1 MTRLVISV
9 MPLLILALSVGIVG
23 CGGEEAPS
31 PSPTPTPTEEEEAQ
45 ANIGDTV
52 KVHYTGR
59 LGNSTI
65 FDSSVERE
73 PFQFTLGQEQVIRGF
88 EQAVLGMT
96 VGESKTVV
104 IPADEAYG
112 PYRDELVIV
121 EDISNLPPGLEPEI
135 GDQLSLTLPDGRVI
149 GVTVIEITE
158 STITVDANHHLA
170 GKDLVFDIE
179 LVEIL

>member
-1 MTRLVISV
+1 MWWW
-9 MPLLILALSVGIVG
+9 
-23 CGGEEAPS
+23 GE
-31 PSPTPTPTEEEEAQ
+31 Q
-45 ANIGDTV
+45 GQHVIGDTV

-59 LGNSTI
+59 LGNGTI

-73 PFQFTLGQEQVIRGF
+73 PLQFTLGQGQVIRGF

-121 EDISNLPPGLEPEI
+121 EDRSNLPPGWEPDI
-135 GDQLSLTLPDGRVI
+135 GDQLPPTLPDGRVVW
-149 GVTVIEITE
+149 VTVIEITE
-158 STITVDANHHLA
+158 STITIDANHHLA

>member
-1 MTRLVISV
+1 MRKLATVFVPLLVLALVIG
-9 MPLLILALSVGIVG
+9 AVG
-23 CGGEEAPS
+23 CDGESKGSAV
-31 PSPTPTPTEEEEAQ
+31 
-45 ANIGDTV
+45 IGDTV

-59 LGNSTI
+59 LGNGTI

-73 PFQFTLGQEQVIRGF
+73 PLQFTLGQGQVIRGF

-121 EDISNLPPGLEPEI
+121 EDRSNLPPGWEPEI
-135 GDQLSLTLPDGRVI
+135 GDQLPLTQPDGRVI
-149 GVTVIEITE
+149 WVTVIEITE
-158 STITVDANHHLA
+158 STITIDANHHLA

>member
-1 MTRLVISV
+1 MKRLAIVFV
-9 MPLLILALSVGIVG
+9 PLLVLVLVFGAVG
-23 CGGEEAPS
+23 CGGGESKGSAV
-31 PSPTPTPTEEEEAQ
+31 
-45 ANIGDTV
+45 IGDTV

-59 LGNSTI
+59 LGNGTI

-73 PFQFTLGQEQVIRGF
+73 PLQFTLGQGQVIRGF

-112 PYRDELVIV
+112 AYRDELVIV
-121 EDISNLPPGLEPEI
+121 EDRSNLPPGWEPEI
-135 GDQLSLTLPDGRVI
+135 GDQLPLTQPDGRVI
-149 GVTVIEITE
+149 WVTVIEITE
-158 STITVDANHHLA
+158 STITIDANHHLA

>member
-1 MTRLVISV
+1 MRKFTGVLTLLVV
-9 MPLLILALSVGIVG
+9 LVLILGGIG
-23 CGGEEAPS
+23 CGGGESKGSAV
-31 PSPTPTPTEEEEAQ
+31 
-45 ANIGDTV
+45 IGDTV

-59 LGNSTI
+59 LGNGTI
-65 FDSSVERE
+65 FDTSVERE
-73 PFQFTLGQEQVIRGF
+73 PLQFTLGQGQVIRGF

-121 EDISNLPPGLEPEI
+121 ANRSNFPPGWEPEI
-135 GDQLSLTLPDGRVI
+135 GDQLPLTQPDGREIWVR
-149 GVTVIEITE
+149 VVEITE
-158 STITVDANHHLA
+158 STITIDANHHLA

-179 LVEIL
+179 LVEVL

>member
-31 PSPTPTPTEEEEAQ
+31 PSPTPTPTEEEVAQ

-112 PYRDELVIV
+112 PYRDDMVIV
-121 EDISNLPPGLEPEI
+121 DDISTLPPGLEPEI

-158 STITVDANHHLA
+158 STITIDANHHLA

>member
-1 MTRLVISV
+1 MRKLAIVFV
-9 MPLLILALSVGIVG
+9 PLLIVALVIGAVR
-23 CGGEEAPS
+23 CGGGESKGSAV
-31 PSPTPTPTEEEEAQ
+31 
-45 ANIGDTV
+45 IGDTV

-59 LGNSTI
+59 LGNGTI

-73 PFQFTLGQEQVIRGF
+73 PLQFTLGQGQVIRGF

-121 EDISNLPPGLEPEI
+121 ANRSNFPPGWEPEI
-135 GDQLSLTLPDGRVI
+135 GDQLPITQPDGREIWVR
-149 GVTVIEITE
+149 VVEITE
-158 STITVDANHHLA
+158 STITIDANHHLA